1 MYLLKITNETKSDAH
16 NMVFIG
22 GIFKAYPYMFISSPD
37 QQLYV
42 TLSCLLW
49 ENIMLYLSSNIRV

>member
-37 QQLYV
+37 QQ
-42 TLSCLLW
+42 
-49 ENIMLYLSSNIRV
+49 